1 MGKDRAVEQKEL
13 PYLAESNASDRV
25 SREDQVFNLLA
36 YHVSSPPTAEE
47 FGRLPPTVFYKWL
60 SGVSK
65 IKVDDLKKLGLRQEE
80 AASHFANGYALGGI
94 KQPILDELRKIIREY
109 EPI

>member
-1 MGKDRAVEQKEL
+1 M
-13 PYLAESNASDRV
+13 

-47 FGRLPPTVFYKWL
+47 FARLPPTVFYKWL

-65 IKVDDLKKLGLRQEE
+65 IKVDDLKKLGLQQEE
-80 AASHFANGYALGGI
+80 AATHFANGYTPDGI
-94 KQPILDELRKIIREY
+94 KQPALDELRKLIREY

>member
-1 MGKDRAVEQKEL
+1 MSK
-13 PYLAESNASDRV
+13 
-25 SREDQVFNLLA
+25 EDQVFNLLA
-36 YHVSSPPTAEE
+36 YHVSSPPTPEE

-65 IKVDDLKKLGLRQEE
+65 IPVDQLKKLGLRQEE
-80 AASHFANGYALGGI
+80 AAEHLANGYTPGGI
-94 KQPILDELRKIIREY
+94 KQPILDELRKLIKEY